1 MRVMIVEDQTMIRS
15 LLESYFRAEDGY
27 RIVASIP
34 GAKQAVEVCRTSS
47 VDLIL
52 MDVQT
57 ENRENGL
64 TAVRQ
69 IKAIQPKSKIIVVT
83 SLIDCAVLDEA
94 KRAGAD
100 SLWYKDSTQKRLMD
114 VVRQTM
120 AGEHIFPD
128 APPTVEIGM
137 AKSTEFT
144 KTELKV
150 LRHLMRGLSYTRI
163 AAEMGCEMSTVKF
176 HVANML
182 QKTGLE
188 NKLHKFPSELS
199 GGEQQRVSVAR
210 ALAKRP
216 EVLFLDEP
224 TGALDEDTGRQV
236 LQYISELQ
244 KEYGFT
250 IIMVTHNLNIA
261 EMAKTVIRMNNG
273 KVSEVYTTQTQKTAY
288 EIGW

>member
-15 LLESYFRAEDGY
+15 LLESYFRAEDGHQ
-27 RIVASIP
+27 IVASIS
-34 GAKQAVEVCRTSS
+34 GAKQAVEVCRTTQ

-57 ENRENGL
+57 EHRENGL

-69 IKAIQPKSKIIVVT
+69 IKAMHPEIVIVVVT
-83 SLIDCAVLDEA
+83 SLIDGAVLEEA
-94 KRAGAD
+94 KAAGAD
-100 SLWYKDSTQKRLMD
+100 SLWYKDSEKNRLME
-114 VVRQTM
+114 VVRQTV

-128 APPTVEIGM
+128 APPTVEVGM

-150 LRHLMRGLSYTRI
+150 LRHLLRGLSYTRI

-188 NKLHKFPSELS
+188 NKLQL
-199 GGEQQRVSVAR
+199 
-210 ALAKRP
+210 ALAVSDVK
-216 EVLFLDEP
+216 LIADL
-224 TGALDEDTGRQV
+224 
-236 LQYISELQ
+236 SE
-244 KEYGFT
+244 K
-250 IIMVTHNLNIA
+250 
-261 EMAKTVIRMNNG
+261 
-273 KVSEVYTTQTQKTAY
+273 
-288 EIGW
+288 

>member
-1 MRVMIVEDQTMIRS
+1 MIKAREINKFYGSGGSRFQVLKNISLTIEDGDFVVILGASGSGKST
-15 LLESYFRAEDGY
+15 LLNVLSGLERAESGQIFYD
-27 RIVASIP
+27 
-34 GAKQAVEVCRTSS
+34 
-47 VDLIL
+47 D
-52 MDVQT
+52 T
-57 ENRENGL
+57 EITGL
-64 TAVRQ
+64 TDKELTAFRRKKIGFIFQQYYLLQNMNVGKNVKMGADLAVNSDY
-69 IKAIQPKSKIIVVT
+69 KAI
-83 SLIDCAVLDEA
+83 
-94 KRAGAD
+94 
-100 SLWYKDSTQKRLMD
+100 
-114 VVRQTM
+114 
-120 AGEHIFPD
+120 
-128 APPTVEIGM
+128 
-137 AKSTEFT
+137 
-144 KTELKV
+144 LKEV
-150 LRHLMRGLSYTRI
+150 
-163 AAEMGCEMSTVKF
+163 
-176 HVANML
+176 
-182 QKTGLE
+182 GLE

>member
-27 RIVASIP
+27 QIVASIP
-34 GAKQAVEVCRTSS
+34 GAKQAVEMCRAGS

-57 ENRENGL
+57 ENHENGL

-69 IKAIQPKSKIIVVT
+69 IKAMHPGSRIIVVT

-94 KRAGAD
+94 RQAGAD
-100 SLWYKDSTQKRLMD
+100 SLWYKDSTEKRLME

-120 AGEHIFPD
+120 AGEHVFPD
-128 APPTVEIGM
+128 APPTVEVGM

-150 LRHLMRGLSYTRI
+150 LRHLLRGLSYTRI

-188 NKLHKFPSELS
+188 NKLQL
-199 GGEQQRVSVAR
+199 
-210 ALAKRP
+210 ALAVSGVK
-216 EVLFLDEP
+216 L
-224 TGALDEDTGRQV
+224 
-236 LQYISELQ
+236 
-244 KEYGFT
+244 
-250 IIMVTHNLNIA
+250 IA
-261 EMAKTVIRMNNG
+261 DLAE
-273 KVSEVYTTQTQKTAY
+273 E
-288 EIGW
+288 

>member
-15 LLESYFRAEDGY
+15 LLESYFRVEDGY
-27 RIVASIP
+27 RITASIP

-114 VVRQTM
+114 VVRQTL

-150 LRHLMRGLSYTRI
+150 LRHLLRGLSYTRI
-163 AAEMGCEMSTVKF
+163 AAVKY
-176 HVANML
+176 AAKNRAGK
-182 QKTGLE
+182 QASACTG
-188 NKLHKFPSELS
+188 S
-199 GGEQQRVSVAR
+199 QR
-210 ALAKRP
+210 
-216 EVLFLDEP
+216 
-224 TGALDEDTGRQV
+224 RQV
-236 LQYISELQ
+236 DCRSCGRMM
-244 KEYGFT
+244 GFDFLLVQPQAF
-250 IIMVTHNLNIA
+250 IERRSRA
-261 EMAKTVIRMNNG
+261 
-273 KVSEVYTTQTQKTAY
+273 
-288 EIGW
+288 

>member
-15 LLESYFRAEDGY
+15 LLESYFRAEDGHQ
-27 RIVASIP
+27 IVASIS
-34 GAKQAVEVCRTSS
+34 GAKQAVEVCRTTQ

-57 ENRENGL
+57 EHRENGL

-69 IKAIQPKSKIIVVT
+69 IKAMYPEIVIVVVT
-83 SLIDCAVLDEA
+83 SLIDGAVLEEA
-94 KRAGAD
+94 KAAGAD
-100 SLWYKDSTQKRLMD
+100 SLWYKDSEKNRLME
-114 VVRQTM
+114 VVRQTV

-128 APPTVEIGM
+128 APPTVEVGM

-150 LRHLMRGLSYTRI
+150 LRHLLRGLSYTRI

-188 NKLHKFPSELS
+188 NKLQL
-199 GGEQQRVSVAR
+199 
-210 ALAKRP
+210 ALAVSDVK
-216 EVLFLDEP
+216 LIADL
-224 TGALDEDTGRQV
+224 
-236 LQYISELQ
+236 SE
-244 KEYGFT
+244 E
-250 IIMVTHNLNIA
+250 
-261 EMAKTVIRMNNG
+261 
-273 KVSEVYTTQTQKTAY
+273 
-288 EIGW
+288 

>member
-15 LLESYFRAEDGY
+15 LLESYFRAEEGHQ
-27 RIVASIP
+27 IVVSIP
-34 GAKQAVEVCRTSS
+34 GAKQAVEICRTSPI
-47 VDLIL
+47 DLIL

-57 ENRENGL
+57 ERRENGL
-64 TAVRQ
+64 VAVRQ
-69 IKAIQPKSKIIVVT
+69 IKALHPSIKIVVVT
-83 SLIDCAVLDEA
+83 SLIDGAVLDEA
-94 KRAGAD
+94 KAAGAD
-100 SLWYKDSTQKRLMD
+100 SLWYKDSAENRLME

-150 LRHLMRGLSYTRI
+150 LRYLLQGLSYTRI

-188 NKLHKFPSELS
+188 NKLQL
-199 GGEQQRVSVAR
+199 
-210 ALAKRP
+210 ALAVNDVK
-216 EVLFLDEP
+216 L
-224 TGALDEDTGRQV
+224 
-236 LQYISELQ
+236 
-244 KEYGFT
+244 
-250 IIMVTHNLNIA
+250 IA
-261 EMAKTVIRMNNG
+261 DLAEK
-273 KVSEVYTTQTQKTAY
+273 
-288 EIGW
+288 